1 MITKRRCV
9 VLVYVK
15 RFFFGTWNQA
25 PVSRRSRKMAKSQTL
40 WSMSCFFFICSFWM
54 KRSSLQTRIF
64 RHIYPLFLDTDYETF
79 TGLLRKGPFHHKVT
93 LKQEWYRTW
102 QDRSNSRIRIKVL
115 RMWRFVLKV
124 VWYQEDAK
132 PFNQIYV
139 QNILKWRQHFLPR
152 LEWYKE
158 IINIIR

>member
-1 MITKRRCV
+1 MCSACLCEKVFFWHLKSGACFSKVSENGKISNLMINE
-9 VLVYVK
+9 L
-15 RFFFGTWNQA
+15 F
-25 PVSRRSRKMAKSQTL
+25 
-40 WSMSCFFFICSFWM
+40 FFFICSFWM